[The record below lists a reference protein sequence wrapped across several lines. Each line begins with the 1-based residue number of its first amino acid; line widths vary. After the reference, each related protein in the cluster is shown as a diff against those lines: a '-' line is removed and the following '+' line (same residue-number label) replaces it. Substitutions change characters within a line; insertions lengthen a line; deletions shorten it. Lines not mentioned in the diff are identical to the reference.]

1 MSRSAVLLAFLLASP
16 VAAQPAPS
24 SATPSTNAPKG
35 MTLEHFVAQ
44 HSRRIMSA
52 DTNGDGRVSRAEMA
66 AMPVKPG
73 SDPSQ
78 RFDRMDANHDGYL
91 DQNEI
96 RAAFTRHFQRMDLNG
111 DGILTPDE
119 RKARRKGHGNGSA
132 APVPSHS

>member
-1 MSRSAVLLAFLLASP
+1 MHRSALLLAFLLAGP
-16 VAAQPAPS
+16 AAAQPAPS
-24 SATPSTNAPKG
+24 PAAPPTDAPKG

-44 HSRRIMSA
+44 HSTRIMSA

-78 RFDRMDANHDGYL
+78 RFDKMDANHDGYL
-91 DQNEI
+91 DQTEI
-96 RAAFTRHFQRMDLNG
+96 RTAFTRHFQRMDLNG

-119 RKARRKGHGNGSA
+119 RKARRKGHGKGSA
-132 APVPSHS
+132 APAPSHS